1 MSYVNPYERE
11 PRRKAEQTEL
21 QRLYAQEELQEEPE
35 VWAGRRVLDTM
46 HDVEKN
52 VVSGAVGSVEGVV
65 DFALGGIGALGG
77 LFSPRFAEIMKKAIQ
92 YDVTNEAIM
101 PLWRNDP
108 ISRAIRGGGDTGEY
122 SYLKEDGTVNSIAR
136 GVGGMLP
143 AVLVSVATMGAATP
157 AAVGGT
163 AASAGGTAA
172 SAASTAAGAAKAA
185 KLAQTL
191 STVTMAT
198 GAAGQ
203 ASQEAYQDGAD
214 FYGGQAYG
222 AIRGATEA
230 ATEYML
236 GGTTKLFTGG
246 GRALLPGVRKSV
258 ASVGL
263 KRVAKAALEEGLEE
277 GISEMADP
285 LTRTTYKG
293 KEALTEYADP
303 AFYGQVLKAVKDGS
317 LTGLAFQGTVGHMMG
332 NTGKAADM
340 REIQGELDTLKEKK
354 LNLSKNNKLT
364 NEAYA
369 AIGEAERENY
379 RVMEGVLK
387 KATPEKRA
395 ALMEEY
401 GLSDMFD
408 GNGAMKA
415 DFAALL
421 DRRATVGQTAAEG
434 ENGSPAGSA
443 GVSLGFDRRT
453 ASVDAEAEKVAKVL
467 SKEGREQFTDVDGLS
482 KEGRKNLRDV
492 KRVMEV
498 FRDIS
503 DGAVGEF
510 VIAKE
515 SVSDNA
521 YFDPETGY
529 TVIGADALENGIN
542 VARKGVQSWFQTAL
556 HEVAHGGEGTDSHV
570 KLSAILRHIGG
581 GKYYTEM
588 LKQLGSRGYW
598 NGKASDIR
606 TEVEKIIRKV
616 ERGEALT
623 DKQTALANVIASE
636 GTSIMAELALGN
648 EHFARELLDADAS
661 IVEKLLNRIAEVKE
675 ALARRK
681 DAAAKEA
688 FEELRVAEGAFLEAL
703 AEKGMRFEKGKIIGA
718 SEEED
723 EVKKSKKGANRPID
737 EQDLET
743 YLKIGKTKHTRDK
756 KEEMMK
762 QGKKP
767 ILTSVSEIQDFL
779 SNVIHGKAGGEVRAF
794 GFVGERLANEVKKK
808 RGSLD
813 IQDHYLEIVAD
824 DLREAY
830 IRHHQPKE
838 KGDIALSEQDF
849 LHIPQYLNDF
859 DGIIDIVTH
868 KNRTQIHVYKETEDG
883 FIKILT
889 VVSGERNALQ
899 VTKLTGSSKEKFF
912 KKYKKTGRD
921 TGSPGSS
928 SFDEENSNFATRT
941 RHTAGVLPN
950 DSIHDSEPIVKP
962 SDEISSENF
971 SKPVQK
977 SRKTIS
983 KPKDKLPTEAEL
995 KGRVR
1000 ELTAALY
1007 RQFQDEIKKG
1017 RADALFYKM
1026 QIQADAREICNKFG
1040 ISKADSQLSDE
1051 MEALLGRMLNG
1062 ELSYEQAWDEA
1073 EQIAKRFADMVQ
1085 PEKVHDEQMKTVVD
1099 TLHNTRI
1106 RLTDTQVREVM
1117 NSHGSYERFR
1127 KSLWGRLILAKQN
1140 STPLDVL
1147 WQEWAEQF
1155 PDFFDPATPEGDM
1168 PARLEE
1174 IYREAEKRRVVE
1186 LPVDVKKLTEDIQYE
1201 VFTKLGEVKHSEDQ
1215 ISRAGERVVLAK
1227 AMEGMV
1233 SSQDEYNTIKR
1244 YMQIADDLDRKQA
1257 DLQALWEQGDVLVR
1271 ERRNLH
1277 SMLHKGTAPDV
1288 RERVESELKSL
1299 DAEEAKLLEQI
1310 KKLREAIRKEDNK
1323 VLNLRGN
1330 SVLKRIIKSEI
1341 ARQKGEFATASS
1353 YADLR
1358 SKIGHTGDGVREW
1371 KAGTFLNQSQPKNQ
1385 GIFVRT
1391 MGVLAKAMRS
1401 GKLVND
1407 EAVRRVMGELHDWYT
1422 KDAKNY
1428 LTYDEETKRGEYKPE
1443 LADKMKTL
1451 AEGKGALREND
1462 LQMVLD
1468 VMNGLKHSAETYRKV
1483 WKNGKMVD
1491 AIPEA
1496 EKYVSIEQENQEL
1509 RQGKMNFIMSSWYM
1523 RCYADPH
1530 TLVRYMDCYR
1540 EGFYSTMFE
1549 RLRAGTI
1556 QSQVI
1561 LKKMN
1566 DKINEALEDPEKKKK
1581 REERNSKKKHGLE
1594 PAARNTEYFKSL
1606 SKRKIHL
1613 HGADMPVGEAISL
1626 YMTCNR
1632 EQAKA
1637 GLLENGYSFAGEG
1650 DGNDAYIRR
1659 VFGFT
1664 GNEKVRDDQ
1673 GRIKPEYAQYIQG
1686 MQDEIYGQLS
1696 ELDRKFIAVAT
1707 ELLNNDC
1714 KEYKRVTDLA
1724 LNGWSNVA
1732 EEYYFPIRRYE
1743 TFKSIDKEGFF
1754 GEVDHVTNASFNK
1767 NTKPGARNQLLIES
1781 IDVVLARHMRGVAKY
1796 AALGQ
1801 VIRDYDTLRTLDV
1814 SGNPNAAVSIA
1825 AIEGQKG
1832 GWIDGTDYFAQLLKD
1847 VQGIREE
1854 KQDEVTKVVGKLR
1867 GNYAKFQ
1874 LAANPKVIATQLSS
1888 LFAGMNIIDPDV
1900 MIYAFNP
1907 KVDGRDVYDYSE
1919 LAEIRASENT
1929 AAMAQGLLDEA
1940 GDKLMAPIGWMDS
1953 WVVRRLWVASQH
1965 QIAKSGPKLGTEE
1978 NKKAAAKLLDKVI
1991 LETQQNAL
1999 ATEKSQAARS
2009 HSEIQKMLT
2018 MFTSDAVKGVGQLLD
2033 AVGEITVIRNE
2044 AKVRKTPVDTKRLA
2058 AAKRRAG
2065 RAAGSLA
2072 AVAVYGAILAAIIK
2086 RLLDRDEEWT
2096 WVDFLSEVG
2105 GGLLGG
2111 LPIIKEAYEMYWGS
2125 GYGMEDMSVAAVN
2138 DLMSSTKDTFEGLGA
2153 LARGDLTGREAL
2165 RGWRNLLY
2173 SLGQVTGVP
2182 IRNAYT
2188 WSRRLVGIV
2197 VPDAAYKM
2205 ENAFTKQPYASDIAK
2220 AIERED
2226 EGRLETVIGVMLD
2239 ENVGEVTSSAVR
2251 QEMKRLVVS
2260 GMDVLPRGVGDTV
2273 TVDGEAVKLT
2283 ARQKTAFKA
2292 VYSEANKS
2300 VERMVGLAY
2309 YANASDEAK
2318 AKAIKRVYGIYYNRA
2333 IEDLLGV
2340 ELENKNTLLSRAINP
2355 EVLAVVMAVCGEITA
2370 DVGKDGKVVA
2380 GSKRKKVEAFVE
2392 SLKLKAA
2399 QKYMIMGALGYKNKK
2414 GKEKVL
2420 AYVNGLG
2427 LSKSEREAIMGYSGY

>member
-1 MSYVNPYERE
+1 MAYINPYERE
-11 PRRKAEQTEL
+11 QRRKAEQTEL
-21 QRLYAQEELQEEPE
+21 QRLYAQEEQGGTPASAPVEGEEPG
-35 VWAGRRVLDTM
+35 VGRRVFDTVLD
-46 HDVEKN
+46 VRN
-52 VVSGAVGSVEGVV
+52 NI
-65 DFALGGIGALGG
+65 GIGAWGSIEGMVDSLVLGPIG
-77 LFSPRFAEIMKKAIQ
+77 TVGGIFSSRFADTMKKAIQ
-92 YDVTNEAIM
+92 YNVTEDFLF
-101 PLWRNDP
+101 PLYNDMH
-108 ISRAIRGGGDTGEY
+108 RAGTGGEFDSGET
-122 SYLKEDGTVNSIAR
+122 SYLRKDGTVNSIAR
-136 GVGGMLP
+136 GIGGMLP
-143 AVLVSVATMGAATP
+143 AVAVSIATMGAAAP
-157 AAVGGT
+157 AAAGST
-163 AASAGGTAA
+163 AASAGGSAMTAA
-172 SAASTAAGAAKAA
+172 QAA

-191 STVTMAT
+191 STATMAA

-203 ASQEAYQDGAD
+203 AEQEAYQDGAD

-222 AIRGATEA
+222 VLRSATEA
-230 ATEYML
+230 ATEYAL
-236 GGTTKLFTGG
+236 GGTTKLITGG
-246 GRALLPGVRKSV
+246 GKAMLPGVRRSV
-258 ASVGL
+258 ANVGL

-277 GISEMADP
+277 GISESLDP

-293 KEALTEYADP
+293 KEALAEYADP

-317 LTGLAFQGTVGHMMG
+317 LTGLVFQGTVGHAMG

-340 REIQGELDTLKEKK
+340 REIRDELDTLEKK
-354 LNLSKNNKLT
+354 RRNLHKNNALT
-364 NEAYA
+364 DEAEA
-369 AIGEAERENY
+369 AIGADVRENY

-387 KATPEKRA
+387 KATPKKRA

-401 GLSDMFD
+401 GLSGKFD

-415 DFAALL
+415 EFSALL
-421 DRRATVGQTAAEG
+421 DRRATVGQTAPDG

-443 GVSLGFDRRT
+443 GLSGGFDRRT
-453 ASVDAEAEKVAKVL
+453 ASVDAEAEQVHKAL
-467 SKEGREQFTDVDGLS
+467 AKEGRTQFTDLDSLS
-482 KEGRKNLRDV
+482 REGKENLKKV
-492 KRVMEV
+492 KRVMNAL
-498 FRDIS
+498 S
-503 DGAVGEF
+503 DASGGAVGQF

-515 SVSDNA
+515 AFENGYIDSD
-521 YFDPETGY
+521 TGY
-529 TVIGADALENGIN
+529 IVLSADVLEKGHS
-542 VARKGVQSWFQTAL
+542 VAGTAQQSWFETSIHEAL
-556 HEVAHGGEGTDSHV
+556 HGVEGTETFV
-570 KLSAILRHIGG
+570 KLVQQM
-581 GKYYTEM
+581 GKVTFRPALLEK
-588 LKQLGSRGYW
+588 LNSRGY
-598 NGKASDIR
+598 I
-606 TEVEKIIRKV
+606 
-616 ERGEALT
+616 GEFGDTWQQINDRLNELTKKDTSTMTAEELDELADFKSEYAAL
-623 DKQTALANVIASE
+623 
-636 GTSIMAELALGN
+636 MAEEVLGTR
-648 EHFARELLDADAS
+648 HFARRLLSADAGLFER
-661 IVEKLLNRIAEVKE
+661 ILGGVQDVIAKLAKIKDPEAAEV
-675 ALARRK
+675 
-681 DAAAKEA
+681 AAE
-688 FEELRVAEGAFLEAL
+688 FEKAENLFLEAL

-718 SEEED
+718 GEED
-723 EVKKSKKGANRPID
+723 DENVKKSLKGIAADGKKIYESNFPIGTPKAAKSERILDYIQNVWSKKPIPLIISNGEKSRTIYAQFDPTIDETQHTPSDASKLAGGNRHGTGSEKRVTLDLADDYYDIASSATYNYSKLETGKDLVTHDDVIMWHYFIEDIYFSEYGSNDITPYTVTINVKEKADGNYVYSFNAEKESSTRRTLHADVNTRKGANG
-737 EQDLET
+737 EL
-743 YLKIGKTKHTRDK
+743 
-756 KEEMMK
+756 
-762 QGKKP
+762 
-767 ILTSVSEIQDFL
+767 FL
-779 SNVIHGKAGGEVRAF
+779 
-794 GFVGERLANEVKKK
+794 
-808 RGSLD
+808 D
-813 IQDHYLEIVAD
+813 
-824 DLREAY
+824 
-830 IRHHQPKE
+830 
-838 KGDIALSEQDF
+838 
-849 LHIPQYLNDF
+849 
-859 DGIIDIVTH
+859 
-868 KNRTQIHVYKETEDG
+868 
-883 FIKILT
+883 
-889 VVSGERNALQ
+889 
-899 VTKLTGSSKEKFF
+899 
-912 KKYKKTGRD
+912 
-921 TGSPGSS
+921 
-928 SFDEENSNFATRT
+928 
-941 RHTAGVLPN
+941 
-950 DSIHDSEPIVKP
+950 DSIHDFEPIVKT
-962 SDEISSENF
+962 SDEISSGNSSGNVKK
-971 SKPVQK
+971 SK
-977 SRKTIS
+977 KTIS

-1073 EQIAKRFADMVQ
+1073 EQISKRFAGMVQ
-1085 PEKVHDEQMKTVVD
+1085 PEKVHDEQMKTVVA

-1117 NSHGSYERFR
+1117 NSHASYERFR
-1127 KSLWGRLILAKQN
+1127 KSLWGRLILTKKN

-1155 PDFFDPATPEGDM
+1155 PDFFDSTTPEGDM

-1244 YMQIADDLDRKQA
+1244 YMQIADDLDKKQA

-1271 ERRNLH
+1271 ERRNLR
-1277 SMLHKGTAPDV
+1277 SMLHKGTTPDV

-1330 SVLKRIIKSEI
+1330 SVLKKIIKSEI

-1407 EAVRRVMGELHDWYT
+1407 EAVRWVMGELHDWYT

-1451 AEGKGALREND
+1451 AEGTGALREND

-1523 RCYADPH
+1523 RCYANPH

-1650 DGNDAYIRR
+1650 DGNDSYIRR

-1664 GNEKVRDDQ
+1664 GNKKVRDDQ

-1781 IDVVLARHMRGVAKY
+1781 IDVVLTRHMRGVAKY

-1965 QIAKSGPKLGTEE
+1965 QIAKNGPKLGTEE

-2044 AKVRKTPVDTKRLA
+2044 AKVRKKEVDTTRLA

-2086 RLLDRDEEWT
+2086 KLLDRDEEWT
-2096 WVDFLSEVG
+2096 WNDFLSEVG

-2111 LPIIKEAYEMYWGS
+2111 LPIIKEAYEMFWGS

-2153 LARGDLTGREAL
+2153 LTRGELSGREAL
-2165 RGWRNLLY
+2165 RGGRNLLY
-2173 SLGQVTGVP
+2173 SLGQVTGMP

-2197 VPDAAYKM
+2197 APDAAYKM
-2205 ENAFTKQPYASDIAK
+2205 ENAFAKQPYASDIAK

-2283 ARQKTAFKA
+2283 ARQKTAFKE

-2309 YANASDEAK
+2309 YSNASDEAK

-2370 DVGKDGKVVA
+2370 DVDKDGKVVA

-2414 GKEKVL
+2414 GREKVL